1 MFYFIR
7 SVIFDTFRPMYVTS
21 ECCMTLLP
29 TILALGY
36 AWVYICISD
45 CYNMASYI
53 EIPIDETFSFKA
65 TLSIPNANP
74 YDSHV

>member
-1 MFYFIR
+1 
-7 SVIFDTFRPMYVTS
+7 
-21 ECCMTLLP
+21 MTPLP

-53 EIPIDETFSFKA
+53 EIPIDETFSFEA

>member
-1 MFYFIR
+1 
-7 SVIFDTFRPMYVTS
+7 
-21 ECCMTLLP
+21 MTPLP

-53 EIPIDETFSFKA
+53 EIPIDETFSFEA

-74 YDSHV
+74 YDGHV